1 MSKQLGINQDQESVS
16 HRFALS
22 AVNLYA
28 TLGLKDKKWSLD
40 EKRVFIKNG
49 ITSLVKIAQEIMPL
63 DDYAPSESILNN
75 LDFNQSNDGNIS
87 FLLWYFRD
95 ADTKEKLEYAI
106 KMQISILLR
115 AVK

>member
-1 MSKQLGINQDQESVS
+1 MNQLGTNQEQTSVS

-28 TLGLKDKKWSLD
+28 TLELNDKKWSLD
-40 EKRVFIKNG
+40 EKIGFIKNSIG
-49 ITSLVKIAQEIMPL
+49 SLVKIAQEIML
-63 DDYAPSESILNN
+63 IDDYIPSESILNG
-75 LDFNQSNDGNIS
+75 LDFNQTNNGNIS

-106 KMQISILLR
+106 KMQLAILMR